1 MERLQIAL
9 WHKAVLSFSSHL
21 MHLLWWR
28 GRCIFWGGSMPPRLG
43 RGCINRLP
51 VKFSSNSSSTNF
63 HFFSRSCT
71 KVRWNKPATLRRHTG
86 QAHSFS
92 TTGWG
97 TIWGLLGGNKK
108 LRSWRLNHKILLLV
122 LETFSNSAVEQAAN
136 ASSRLQWIGDE
147 NLFYIFIVE
156 IISTDTEESFHNFKY
171 PDKMVCYGGLNGKK
185 NYR

>member
-1 MERLQIAL
+1 MMERLQTAL

-86 QAHSFS
+86 QAHSFFNPWL
-92 TTGWG
+92 GDNLG
-97 TIWGLLGGNKK
+97 TFLGGIKTEELALKTQNITSSTGNLFKFCC
-108 LRSWRLNHKILLLV
+108 R
-122 LETFSNSAVEQAAN
+122 
-136 ASSRLQWIGDE
+136 ASSE
-147 NLFYIFIVE
+147 CE
-156 IISTDTEESFHNFKY
+156 
-171 PDKMVCYGGLNGKK
+171 
-185 NYR
+185 

>member
-1 MERLQIAL
+1 MERLQTAL

-92 TTGWG
+92 TPSWG

-108 LRSWRLNHKILLLV
+108 LRSWRLKTQINIDYGWIL
-122 LETFSNSAVEQAAN
+122 
-136 ASSRLQWIGDE
+136 RLYDSWGPPIFRRIKAQTWI
-147 NLFYIFIVE
+147 L
-156 IISTDTEESFHNFKY
+156 ISTSPSPIFQNVPVGHVT
-171 PDKMVCYGGLNGKK
+171 
-185 NYR
+185 